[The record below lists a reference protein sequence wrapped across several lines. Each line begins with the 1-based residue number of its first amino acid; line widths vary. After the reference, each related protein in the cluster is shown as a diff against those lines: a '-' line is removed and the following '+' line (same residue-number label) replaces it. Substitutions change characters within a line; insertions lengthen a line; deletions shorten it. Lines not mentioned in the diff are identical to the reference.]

1 MNKIFTLV
9 LSVLLCM
16 VGSAASA
23 QNVST
28 PDSLNAYYRLSNPDL
43 NQYMTA
49 FTEGGIGV
57 TSANPS
63 NASQVFRLSTS
74 KLYNIS
80 ADLADLRS
88 RLDKGEIDTATYNTL
103 SQQVLTLNIWK
114 NGSHP
119 VKEFRTQGADYA
131 LFFSRLSDYCDSAIT
146 DFLNDEV
153 PDIYNEYHDALTL
166 LAVFSGVIYPADL
179 ATEEAFRSWCER
191 YLVQWRDITDFSLYM
206 RPLYITPTDGGDPY
220 FSTSYAVEFKTPAWI
235 GNMKNAQTYINAIL
249 TNNGANPDVDTL
261 DIWQS
266 AVERVLAEVAKDYTE
281 ESEAYKLAE
290 NLFDN
295 TKADMVYALST
306 DENGDLYAQPLPDA
320 FGTNGVSLTA
330 EQRQRLTWTPEEVND
345 HSPFSVAPQ
354 ASLKGDD
361 GYYYT
366 TLNTDFPYRVLSA
379 DVSVYTVS
387 AVDST
392 TGATTL
398 NALSDGRVPAHT
410 PVVVRSKSADLTQN
424 QLTPLDGDLAPI
436 DGNVLSGT
444 LFARQN
450 TNRAQTL
457 TLANGKPAFLEK
469 PETLPANTAFYYA
482 KIAEG
487 LLPIPTTSATKVVFD
502 LQGRRVAQPNHR
514 GIYIINGRKVVVR

>member
-1 MNKIFTLV
+1 M
-9 LSVLLCM
+9 
-16 VGSAASA
+16 
-23 QNVST
+23 
-28 PDSLNAYYRLSNPDL
+28 
-43 NQYMTA
+43 
-49 FTEGGIGV
+49 
-57 TSANPS
+57 
-63 NASQVFRLSTS
+63 FRLSTS

-146 DFLNDEV
+146 DFLNHEV

-235 GNMKNAQTYINAIL
+235 GNMKNAQAYINAIL

-345 HSPFSVAPQ
+345 HSPFSVALQ
-354 ASLKGDD
+354 ASLKADD

-387 AVDST
+387 AVDTT

-410 PVVVRSKSADLTQN
+410 PVVVRSKSVDLTQN

>member
-146 DFLNDEV
+146 DFLNHEV
-153 PDIYNEYHDALTL
+153 PDIYNEYHAALTL

-235 GNMKNAQTYINAIL
+235 GNMKNAQAYINAIL

-320 FGTNGVSLTA
+320 FGTNGVTLTDDQA
-330 EQRQRLTWTPEEVND
+330 QRLVWHPEEVD
-345 HSPFSVAPQ
+345 EGSPFAVAPQ
-354 ASLKGDD
+354 TSLKGDD
-361 GYYYT
+361 GWYYT
-366 TLNTDFPYRVLSA
+366 SLYTDFPFRVLSP
-379 DVSVYTVS
+379 DVDVYAVS
-387 AVDST
+387 AVD
-392 TGATTL
+392 ATSGEATL
-398 NALSDGRVPAHT
+398 EEMAGGKVPACT
-410 PVVVRSKSADLTQN
+410 PVVVRSKSADLSAN
-424 QLTPLDGDLAPI
+424 QLLPI
-436 DGNVLSGT
+436 DEEVAAVEGNLLKGT
-444 LFARQN
+444 FFPQKNAG
-450 TNRAQTL
+450 TMKTL
-457 TLANGKPAFLEK
+457 TLSGGHPAFLAV
-469 PETLPANTAFYYA
+469 PETVAGNSAYFDGQVAN
-482 KIAEG
+482 G
-487 LLPIPTTSATKVVFD
+487 LRQLSAASTSRTVFD
-502 LQGRRVAQPNHR
+502 LQGRRMNGTAPK
-514 GIYIINGRKVVVR
+514 GIYVINGRKVVVR